1 MGKEDATQAD
11 LERAVEIAQ
20 AADFIAKTP
29 DGFDARLA
37 EGGTNFSGG
46 QKQRLAIARVR

>member
-37 EGGTNFSGG
+37 EGGTNF
-46 QKQRLAIARVR
+46 LVVRNNGWRSLVR